1 MNTAEIDRMAE
12 EVAQKITRDA
22 ILCGSY
28 GYEFSSHIGKAM
40 RELHL
45 LEAHEIG
52 FPSGAIFTAER
63 AGRELGYCTGT
74 PISERDKI
82 TAKLY
87 LAQERV
93 AQSKY
98 SLARLAVE
106 EANDIMAREL
116 ALAKGRIE
124 I

>member
-1 MNTAEIDRMAE
+1 MTEMDRMAE
-12 EVAQKITRDA
+12 EVAHKITKEA
-22 ILCGSY
+22 IFCGSY
-28 GYEFSSHIGKAM
+28 GYQFSSHIGKAM

-63 AGRELGYCTGT
+63 AGSELGYCTGI
-74 PISERDKI
+74 PISETDKI

-93 AQSKY
+93 AKGEY

-106 EANDIMAREL
+106 EANDLMAREL
-116 ALAKGRIE
+116 ALAKGRIY
-124 I
+124 